1 MLFWCLKPKVPKKM
15 KAKEPVTLRK
25 RLMPSGRTS
34 LYLDIKSNGTRR
46 YEYLKL
52 YLEPGNSSEIKTR
65 NKQTLTYAEAIRAQ
79 RLLEVRNQRFGLEP
93 TQTPDALFFPIFD
106 KLNKANGTGTQ
117 YVKGTTRNHILEFAG
132 EDLTFRE
139 ITPRWVERFE
149 SYLTNKGLQSSS
161 ISTYMQVLNTIINY
175 AIKEGILL
183 KNPILGVVKF
193 HRSESERSFL
203 TLEELQQLA
212 ATPIKPRHDRI
223 RRAFLFSCLTGLRV
237 SDITAITW
245 SQVSKVGEMT
255 RITFKQKK
263 TKGLQYLDINEQA
276 AELMGKEGKAS
287 DYIFRISS
295 LNYTN
300 MLLRKWAAS
309 AGIQKHISFHS
320 GRHTF
325 AVLMLDIGTDIYT
338 VQKLLGHTNIATTQI
353 YAKVLD
359 KNKQEAVSKI
369 PDIFGK

>member
-1 MLFWCLKPKVPKKM
+1 M

-353 YAKVLD
+353 YVKVLD